1 MADVL
6 KKFGR
11 YFLLDQIAQ
20 GGMAEIYRARLA
32 VTDGAG
38 RLIVIKRIQSGFGG
52 NNDFL
57 QMFRSE
63 IKVTMGFNHPN
74 IVQLYDFGE
83 EQRQPYIAMELV
95 DGKNLRQYMNRFNEL
110 KQSLP
115 PFLAAYIIEQAASGL
130 HYAHAFKD
138 KISGESLNIVHRDI
152 SPQNILISYE
162 GTVKVIDFGIAKAT
176 TNMESTRAGVIK
188 GKPSYLSPEQI
199 YGEPLDGRSDL
210 FALGIVLWELLVGRK
225 LFAGDNELAVLK
237 LIESSQTHVKPPST
251 FNPAVPPDLDAI
263 VMKSLTKQKDKRYQ
277 TAEEM
282 QRALHRFLYSN
293 CPDFNPT
300 DLSYTAKDLFKNEI
314 VEDRKRI
321 QRLNEEV
328 EKILVAEQLVIHHE
342 LQHVFEN
349 EDETTPGDHTT
360 TVVERKKSSVGEE
373 VFEPTELKATGV
385 QIEQP
390 QHVKIPSRPIP
401 PRPDNKPAE
410 NKVELRSSPQPI
422 VLQNQ
427 GQNQKAN
434 AVLPPIPSK
443 SAPIELDKSNLS
455 TPVLR
460 RPREYQQPSRPAPRA
475 NNESWRKPFFSGVAA
490 VLVLSIFGPS
500 FGVTVPILSPMFHD
514 IARVPGSVPT
524 NNNTA
529 NTSSVADP
537 VAATAAGQ
545 KQVTLHL
552 NVTPQGAPGIAK
564 VNGHLVKLNSGN
576 GQSQTI
582 VVPTDA
588 PLELLVDDPGY
599 KTITRDFVIESA
611 QLNGQKDYTLDVQL
625 EATHS
630 GYLTIKTTPSADAV
644 ISSKDGK
651 TWKMRTPF
659 ERESL
664 PAGTYSIKLRNDLLD
679 MERVLTVQV
688 KEGETSQPFDD
699 ETSRE
704 LKLGI
709 VPHKTE

>member
-38 RLIVIKRIQSGFGG
+38 RIIVIKRIQAGFGE
-52 NNDFL
+52 NTEFL

-138 KISGESLNIVHRDI
+138 KITGESLNIVHRDI

-199 YGEPLDGRSDL
+199 YGEQLDGRSDL

-225 LFAGDNELAVLK
+225 LFAGDNELQVLK
-237 LIESSQTHVKPPST
+237 LIESSQTHIKPPST

-263 VMKSLTKQKDKRYQ
+263 VMKTLSKSREKRYQ

-282 QRALHRFLYSN
+282 QRALHRFLYAN
-293 CPDFNPT
+293 NPDFNPS

-328 EKILVAEQLVIHHE
+328 EKILAAEQLVIHHE
-342 LQHVFEN
+342 AHVFEDD
-349 EDETTPGDHTT
+349 EDATPGDHTT
-360 TVVERKKSSVGEE
+360 TVVDRKQSSVDKE
-373 VFEPTELKATGV
+373 VFEATELKATAV
-385 QIEQP
+385 QIEP
-390 QHVKIPSRPIP
+390 AKPNRIP
-401 PRPDNKPAE
+401 PRPAAASKPESRPENKPE
-410 NKVELRSSPQPI
+410 VK
-422 VLQNQ
+422 
-427 GQNQKAN
+427 N
-434 AVLPPIPSK
+434 ATQSVVQAPKGAPVLPP
-443 SAPIELDKSNLS
+443 APTSNP
-455 TPVLR
+455 PVVLERTAHTTTNPR
-460 RPREYQQPSRPAPRA
+460 RPRPQPAMAPARLSPKTD
-475 NNESWRKPFFSGVAA
+475 NWRKPFFSGVAA
-490 VLVLSIFGPS
+490 ILAVSVFGPS
-500 FGVTVPILSPMFHD
+500 FGVTVPILSPMLHD
-514 IARVPGSVPT
+514 IARIPGSIPS
-524 NNNTA
+524 TA
-529 NTSSVADP
+529 EPIAPAS
-537 VAATAAGQ
+537 GQ

-552 NVTPQGAPGIAK
+552 NVTPQGSPGVAK
-564 VNGHLVKLNSGN
+564 VNGHIVRLNAGN

-588 PLELLVDDPGY
+588 PLELLVDNPGY
-599 KTITRDFVIESA
+599 KTITRDFVIESG
-611 QLNGQKDYTLDVQL
+611 QLAGQKDYTLDVQL
-625 EATHS
+625 EAAHS
-630 GYLTIKTTPSADAV
+630 GYLTIRTTPSADAV
-644 ISSKDGK
+644 ITSNGK

-659 ERESL
+659 EREAL
-664 PAGTYSIKLRNDLLD
+664 PTGTYTVKLRNDLLD
-679 MERVLTVQV
+679 MERSLTVQV

-699 ETSRE
+699 EASRE

-709 VPHKTE
+709 VSHKTE